1 MAAKNNSFIPNRKLC
16 SKQLIKTLDQI
27 YYVYVAGD
35 YLELSRTS
43 MIEPQKK
50 NSVADVRPG
59 SKYASM

>member
-27 YYVYVAGD
+27 YYVYVAED

-43 MIEPQKK
+43 MIEPQK
-50 NSVADVRPG
+50 NSIADVRPG